1 MPDVQVVLGLLVA
14 VVVLAMVAR
23 RLRLPYPIVMVI
35 GGLVLAVIPGV
46 PRVVLAPG
54 IVFLVFLP
62 PLLFKAAWGTS
73 IRDFRANFRSISL
86 LAFGLVLTTT
96 AGVAAV
102 AHAVIPGLPWTS
114 AFILGA
120 VVSPTDA
127 VAATAIMQRLGAP
140 RAVIAIVEGESLVN
154 DASGLVVY
162 RLAVVAATAGGVALW
177 QAGPLFLLT
186 VIGGVAAGLLV
197 GWLMAQIHLRLED
210 PLIEITLSFL
220 APYAAYLLAEGVEVS
235 APLADLARILHIAG
249 AGQIAAT
256 NLDASGVLA
265 VVVAGLY
272 VGHRS
277 PELLSANTRIQGL
290 AVWDMSEFIFNGLAF
305 ILIGLQLPLIL
316 AGLRGR
322 PASDLLLYALLICL
336 AVVVIRVIWTF
347 PGAYLPFLS
356 PRVRRQERFPRWQ
369 AVTLISWAGMS
380 GAVSLAAALSVPT
393 SVSGGPNFVGRDLIL
408 FLVFGVILFTLVV
421 KGLTLPV
428 LTRALGLAGGDG
440 GDIHEEKIA
449 RFKIIAAAER
459 RLDELIELDGGEEDL
474 IQGHHVTWIRGH
486 FTKQRKLVETR
497 FGVTVSGS
505 GPGSMV
511 RADEEVATAHR
522 AKVERMRRLRVELI
536 GAERAELVRLRN
548 QGAISDGV
556 MHRIEHDLDLE
567 DLQLAQAPV

>member
-1 MPDVQVVLGLLVA
+1 MPDVQIVLGLLVA
-14 VVVLAMVAR
+14 VVVLAMIAR

-35 GGLVLAVIPGV
+35 GGLALAVIPGV
-46 PRVVLAPG
+46 PRVELAPG

-62 PLLFKAAWGTS
+62 PLLFKTAWSTS

-96 AGVAAV
+96 VGVAAI
-102 AHAVIPGLPWTS
+102 AHAVIPGLPWPT

-140 RAVIAIVEGESLVN
+140 RAVVAIVEGESLVN

-162 RLAVVAATAGGVALW
+162 RLAVVAATTGGVALW

-186 VIGGVAAGLLV
+186 VIGGVAVGLLI

-220 APYAAYLLAEGVEVS
+220 APYAAYLVAEGVEVS

-249 AGQIAAT
+249 ADRIAAT

-272 VGHRS
+272 VGWRS
-277 PELLSANTRIQGL
+277 PELLSPNTRVQGI

-316 AGLRGR
+316 SGLRGR
-322 PASDLLLYALLICL
+322 PIGDLLVYAVLICL
-336 AVVVIRVIWTF
+336 AVVVIRVLWTF
-347 PGAYLPFLS
+347 PGAYLPFLFR
-356 PRVRRQERFPRWQ
+356 RVRRRERLPPWRS
-369 AVTLISWAGMS
+369 VTLTSWAGMS
-380 GAVSLAAALSVPT
+380 GAVSLAAALSVPVA
-393 SVSGGPNFVGRDLIL
+393 VSGGPYFGGRDLIL

-421 KGLTLPV
+421 KGMTLPV

-440 GDIHEEKIA
+440 GDLHEEKIA

-459 RLDELIELDGGEEDL
+459 RLDEMVELDGEDW
-474 IQGHHVTWIRGH
+474 IEGSHVGWIRGH
-486 FTKQRKLVETR
+486 FAKQRRLVETR
-497 FGVTVSGS
+497 FGVVVNGS

-511 RADEEVATAHR
+511 RADEEVTAAHR
-522 AKVERMRRLRVELI
+522 VKHEHIRRLRIELTT
-536 GAERAELVRLRN
+536 AERAELVRLRN

-567 DLQLAQAPV
+567 DLLLAQAPI

>member
-1 MPDVQVVLGLLVA
+1 MPDVQIVLGLLVA
-14 VVVLAMVAR
+14 VVVLAMIAR

-35 GGLVLAVIPGV
+35 GGLALAVIPGV
-46 PRVVLAPG
+46 PRVELAPG

-62 PLLFKAAWGTS
+62 PLLFKTAWSTS

-96 AGVAAV
+96 VGVAAI
-102 AHAVIPGLPWTS
+102 AHAVIPGLPWPT

-140 RAVIAIVEGESLVN
+140 RAVVAIVEGESLVN

-162 RLAVVAATAGGVALW
+162 RLAVVAATTGGVALW

-186 VIGGVAAGLLV
+186 VIGGVAVGLLI

-220 APYAAYLLAEGVEVS
+220 APYAAYLVAEGVEVS

-249 AGQIAAT
+249 ADRIAAT

-272 VGHRS
+272 VGWRS
-277 PELLSANTRIQGL
+277 PELLSPNTRVQGI

-316 AGLRGR
+316 SGLRGR
-322 PASDLLLYALLICL
+322 PIGDLLVYAVLICL
-336 AVVVIRVIWTF
+336 AVVVIRVLWTF
-347 PGAYLPFLS
+347 PGAYLPFLFR
-356 PRVRRQERFPRWQ
+356 RVRRRERLPPWRS
-369 AVTLISWAGMS
+369 VTLTSWAGMS
-380 GAVSLAAALSVPT
+380 GAVSLAAALSVPVA
-393 SVSGGPNFVGRDLIL
+393 VSGGPYFGGRDLIL

-421 KGLTLPV
+421 KGMTLPV

-440 GDIHEEKIA
+440 GDLHEEKIA

-459 RLDELIELDGGEEDL
+459 RLDEMVELDGEDW
-474 IQGHHVTWIRGH
+474 IEGSHVGWIRGH
-486 FTKQRKLVETR
+486 FAKQRRLVETR
-497 FGVTVSGS
+497 FGVVVNGS

-511 RADEEVATAHR
+511 RADEEVTAAHR
-522 AKVERMRRLRVELI
+522 VKHEHMRRLRIELTT
-536 GAERAELVRLRN
+536 AERAELVRLRN

-567 DLQLAQAPV
+567 DLLLAQAPI